1 MKRWGLLKATWLFDV
16 STVFD
21 LPGFPAAVAAAEIA
35 RGLMGS
41 DCSSHRLS
49 VAAVDAHKVQRG
61 LRGLTCQRRADKET
75 AASHVE
81 EAFDTV
87 AAGLVAHSPA
97 AAGLCRNFRHPQSCL
112 EREKVLK
119 GRVRKIGEGVVGY
132 IHQGSV
138 GYKPLIAG
146 LPTSGHNI

>member
-1 MKRWGLLKATWLFDV
+1 M

-21 LPGFPAAVAAAEIA
+21 LPGFPAAAAAVAAETAQ
-35 RGLMGS
+35 GLMGS
-41 DCSSHRLS
+41 GCSSHRPS
-49 VAAVDAHKVQRG
+49 AAAVEAHKVQKGHRV
-61 LRGLTCQRRADKET
+61 LACQRKADKGT

-87 AAGLVAHSPA
+87 AAGLVTNSPA
-97 AAGLCRNFRHPQSCL
+97 AAGLCRSFRHLQSCS

-119 GRVRKIGEGVVGY
+119 GRVRKIGEGVAGY
-132 IHQGSV
+132 TRQGSA
-138 GYKPLIAG
+138 GYKPLITG

>member
-1 MKRWGLLKATWLFDV
+1 M

-21 LPGFPAAVAAAEIA
+21 LLGFPAAAAAAAAAETA
-35 RGLMGS
+35 QGLMGS
-41 DCSSHRLS
+41 GCSSHRPS
-49 VAAVDAHKVQRG
+49 VVAAVEAHKVQKGHRV
-61 LRGLTCQRRADKET
+61 LACQRKADKGT

-97 AAGLCRNFRHPQSCL
+97 AAGLYRSFRRPQSCS

-119 GRVRKIGEGVVGY
+119 GKVRKIGEEVVDY
-132 IHQGSV
+132 IRQGSAD
-138 GYKPLIAG
+138 YKPLING

>member
-1 MKRWGLLKATWLFDV
+1 M

-21 LPGFPAAVAAAEIA
+21 LRGFPAAAAAVAAAETA
-35 RGLMGS
+35 QGLMGS
-41 DCSSHRLS
+41 GCSSHRLS
-49 VAAVDAHKVQRG
+49 VAAVVEARKVQKGHRV
-61 LRGLTCQRRADKET
+61 LACQRKADRGT

-87 AAGLVAHSPA
+87 AAGLVVHSPA
-97 AAGLCRNFRHPQSCL
+97 AAGLCRSFRHPQSCS

-119 GRVRKIGEGVVGY
+119 GRVRKTGEGVVGY
-132 IHQGSV
+132 IRPGSA
-138 GYKPLIAG
+138 GYKPLITG